1 MTRRDSG
8 PPDRD
13 EGPATPDQADTLTKP
28 NNKPKTTA
36 RPARCAGGT
45 VGRYTTGW
53 KDGFTAGAVDALRRA
68 GRWLPGDPDT
78 WPEIWAALD
87 ALADAYQL
95 AGGDVADGLIAEQRV
110 VSRRLAGRDD

>member
-1 MTRRDSG
+1 MGPPNEVGPRDTTPEGTDTTSTPAPVRTSCRFHSNGTRR
-8 PPDRD
+8 P
-13 EGPATPDQADTLTKP
+13 
-28 NNKPKTTA
+28 
-36 RPARCAGGT
+36 
-45 VGRYTTGW
+45 VGRYTAGW

-87 ALADAYQL
+87 VLADAYQL

-110 VSRRLAGRDD
+110 SRRLVGGDD